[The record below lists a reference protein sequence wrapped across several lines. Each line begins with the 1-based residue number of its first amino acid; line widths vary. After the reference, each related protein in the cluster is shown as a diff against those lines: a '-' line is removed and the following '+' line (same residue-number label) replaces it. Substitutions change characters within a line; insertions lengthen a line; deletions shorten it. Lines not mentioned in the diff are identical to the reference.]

1 MKNLFVITE
10 EEKNRILGLHESAT
24 KNQYLISE
32 QSLSNI
38 PVNNIQTV
46 VIGKSTGGN
55 THTLIDGTTYN
66 NVRLGFDRGN
76 NPSNSS
82 GTWYVQNEKYDNEFY
97 GGNWTFDNASK
108 KYTFNSY
115 DGQLRK
121 SGDFVQW
128 GAFDDLVRYVVSK
141 FSNSQSMNDNSF
153 ALALLKFAKDKN
165 ISIDSNS
172 LLAKRNKQSLK
183 HDVAYNDT
191 NANNSGEVLAKPEDV
206 QSGVLKNA
214 QDCGWGNDVEGYKNS
229 GWACPKPGSGKVE
242 GNKGTNVKNTQTQES
257 PNVTRIKNLQ
267 TKVGLKNTGSLD
279 QSTLKAIMDKL
290 SQ

>member
-46 VIGKSTGGN
+46 VIGKSN
-55 THTLIDGTTYN
+55 NSNKHTLIDGTTYN
-66 NVRLGFDRGN
+66 NIILGFNRGN
-76 NPSNSS
+76 NQSNPN
-82 GTWYVQNEKYDNEFY
+82 GTWYVQNEKYDKEFF
-97 GGNWTFDNASK
+97 GGNWSFDNNTK
-108 KYTFNSY
+108 KYTFSSN
-115 DGQLRK
+115 DGTLNK
-121 SGDFVQW
+121 SGDFAQW
-128 GAFDDLVRYVVSK
+128 GAFDDLIRFVVK
-141 FSNSQSMNDNSF
+141 KYENSESMGDTSF
-153 ALALLKFAKDKN
+153 AAALLKLAQDKN
-165 ISIDSNS
+165 VPIKQDS
-172 LLAKRNKQSLK
+172 LLAQQNKRMKYKVPQ
-183 HDVAYNDT
+183 DQ
-191 NANNSGEVLAKPEDV
+191 GEVLTKPEDV
-206 QSGVLKNA
+206 QAGVLKNA

>member
-10 EEKNRILGLHESAT
+10 EEKNRILSLHESAT

-46 VIGKSTGGN
+46 VIGKTSGGN

-66 NVRLGFDRGN
+66 NIRLGFDRGDN
-76 NPSNSS
+76 QLNSS

-97 GGNWTFDNASK
+97 GGNWTFDNESK

-128 GAFDDLVRYVVSK
+128 GAFDDLIRYVVSK

-183 HDVAYNDT
+183 YDVAYNDT
-191 NANNSGEVLAKPEDV
+191 NANNTGEVQAMPEPDL
-206 QSGVLKNA
+206 QAGVLKNA
-214 QDCGWGNDVEGYKNS
+214 QACGWGDDVEGYKNS
-229 GWACPKPGSGKVE
+229 GWKCPKPGSPDSSKS
-242 GNKGTNVKNTQTQES
+242 TVKQPPKYYQQITD
-257 PNVTRIKNLQ
+257 LQ
-267 TKVGLKNTGSLD
+267 TKVGVGNTGTLD
-279 QSTLKAIMDKL
+279 QATLKAIMDKL